1 MFLEELAITI
11 LSMVFVLPFAFLLLN
26 WFLEQ
31 CIAIMEMT
39 VGDWIA
45 VGMFFGVAVII
56 TLIA

>member
-1 MFLEELAITI
+1 MFMEELAMTI
-11 LSMVFVLPFAFLLLN
+11 LGMVIVLPFAFLMLN

-45 VGMFFGVAVII
+45 LGIFFGVAVII
-56 TLIA
+56 TIIA

>member
-11 LSMVFVLPFAFLLLN
+11 LSMVFILPFAFLLLN

-56 TLIA
+56 TIFA

>member
-11 LSMVFVLPFAFLLLN
+11 LSMVFILPFAFLLLN

-31 CIAIMEMT
+31 CIAVMEMT

>member
-11 LSMVFVLPFAFLLLN
+11 LGMVFVLPFLFLMLN
-26 WFLEQ
+26 YFLEQ
-31 CIAIMEMT
+31 CVAILEME

>member
-31 CIAIMEMT
+31 CIAVMEMT

>member
-1 MFLEELAITI
+1 MFMEELAMTI
-11 LSMVFVLPFAFLLLN
+11 LSMVIVLPFAFLMLN

-45 VGMFFGVAVII
+45 LGIFFGVAVII
-56 TLIA
+56 TIIA